1 MAFEYVN
8 SSTLISDVIGISLQC
23 GEEICAT
30 NNITLNKLVKIVFN
44 HDKNLEVSELGL
56 QHNIL

>member
-44 HDKNLEVSELGL
+44 HDENLEVSELSL
-56 QHNIL
+56 